1 MEFTEKNRLFISQ
14 FIETKR
20 PFKDFPDRVSEDMTI
35 HEPALLPFGGSYKG
49 AKAQEKLFPKIGEFY
64 DFSKFNLISVSADGN
79 AVFAIMKIGLLNS
92 VSEIMI
98 CEKFSF
104 EDDKLTEVRVF
115 VYDSPDAPLLIRH
128 NEE

>member
-14 FIETKR
+14 LIETKR
-20 PFKDFPDRVSEDMTI
+20 PLKDFPDRVSEDMTI

-49 AKAQEKLFPKIGEFY
+49 AKAQEALFPKIGEFY
-64 DFSKFNLISVSADGN
+64 DFSRFTLVSISADGD

-92 VSEIMI
+92 ASEIML

-104 EDDKLTEVRVF
+104 EGNKLTDVRAF
-115 VYDSPDAPLLIRH
+115 VYDSPDAPLKY
-128 NEE
+128 